1 MIRRIASTES
11 SQIVTV
17 AGVALSMALFVAM
30 ILYPMVYIQGFLFI
44 RPLLEPL
51 SSYQLLAGFPVPGL
65 ISGLNIICL
74 IVWTIMGR
82 MRRLLL
88 PNSLPVYLL
97 IFLGSLS
104 LINSPFINI
113 SVAHMLRLMSWLSLG
128 LLVYNC
134 ISNRRDIVKV
144 LATISFS
151 SVIPMFVGFV
161 QFIVHRGEVDPVKGA
176 FRVQSLFVTT
186 DSWGVFISL
195 CLIATTFLYVE
206 ARSMKMRTLSRTCI
220 PILVLLLFSLG
231 LTYHRGSWLALCAA
245 ALIALTIARRF
256 KLVIGSVFVAVLIG
270 LIFHEEIWAR
280 FRDLFVKRQYGF
292 NSWDARLILWRATL
306 ALVPNHLIIGHGV
319 GCGKEILAASRG
331 GLVLVPHNDYLRLL
345 LEVGVIGFV
354 LYLWF
359 LAGELIN
366 AFRMMRRKSLRPV
379 TAILFGGLTYFCV
392 ISFAQN
398 IIYDVI
404 NMGLIFS
411 LLAIFKKRV
420 VFEPKPA

>member
-11 SQIVTV
+11 NQIVTV

-51 SSYQLLAGFPVPGL
+51 SAYQLLAGFPVPGL
-65 ISGLNIICL
+65 ISGLNIVCL
-74 IVWTIMGR
+74 IVWAIMGR
-82 MRRLLL
+82 TRRLLL
-88 PNSLPVYLL
+88 PNSLPLYLL

-104 LINSPFINI
+104 FINSPFINI

-128 LLVYNC
+128 VLVYNC
-134 ISNRRDIVKV
+134 ISNRRDIIKV
-144 LATISFS
+144 LAAISFS
-151 SVIPMFVGFV
+151 SVIPMFTGFV
-161 QFIVHRGEVDPVKGA
+161 QFIAHRGEVDPIRGA

-186 DSWGVFISL
+186 DSWGVFVSL
-195 CLIATTFLYVE
+195 CLIATTFLYLE

-231 LTYHRGSWLALCAA
+231 LTYHRGSWIALCAA
-245 ALIALTIARRF
+245 ALIALTVARRF
-256 KLVIGSVFVAVLIG
+256 KLVIGFVFVTVLIG
-270 LIFHEEIWAR
+270 LVFHEEIWAR

-306 ALVPNHLIIGHGV
+306 SLVPNHLVIGHGV
-319 GCGKEILAASRG
+319 GCGKEILAASTG
-331 GLVLVPHNDYLRLL
+331 GSGLVPHNDYFRLL
-345 LEVGVIGFV
+345 LEVGVTGFMF
-354 LYLWF
+354 YFWF
-359 LAGELIN
+359 LLGELVN
-366 AFRMMRRKSLRPV
+366 AFRMLRRKGLRPI
-379 TAILFGGLTYFCV
+379 TAVLFGTLTYFCI

-404 NMGLIFS
+404 NMGLVFS
-411 LLAIFKKRV
+411 LLVLFKKRV
-420 VFEPKPA
+420 AFEPKPV